1 MLYKQLEAVREIASV
16 SSVEKN
22 LTFGWQHC
30 PKKIKR

>member
-16 SSVEKN
+16 SSVEKFDFW
-22 LTFGWQHC
+22 LQHC